1 MDNSQFGTFEGTSI
15 AQLKEP
21 VRMTE
26 TDIDYDKII
35 NNLNLSENKIGIEM
49 KPKKASNMNHF
60 VKNLEN
66 DLDNYGSRN
75 VQYGE
80 PMPANLTKEM
90 MQSIQNDKKDKVIP
104 SMPQP
109 VVIVNKKE
117 ETIPEKIQSFA
128 NKIIHSKHRDIIIS
142 ILMFM
147 ILNNKFVIEFIYEK
161 IPKMKSIDSPYP
173 NLIIRSL
180 IFGGLLYLLKRFNI

>member
-1 MDNSQFGTFEGTSI
+1 MDNNQFGSFEGTSI
-15 AQLKEP
+15 SQLKEP
-21 VRMTE
+21 IKMTE
-26 TDIDYDKII
+26 TDIDYDKIM
-35 NNLNLSENKIGIEM
+35 NNLNLSENKIGSEM

-66 DLDNYGSRN
+66 DLDNFGSRN

-90 MQSIQNDKKDKVIP
+90 MQSMQNEQKDKVIP
-104 SMPQP
+104 QIPQTIQ
-109 VVIVNKKE
+109 VTNKG
-117 ETIPEKIQSFA
+117 ETIPEKIQLFA
-128 NKIIHSKHRDIIIS
+128 NKIIHSKHRDVMIS
-142 ILMFM
+142 ILIFM